1 MFEKIAALMA
11 EELAIPQDKITAE
24 ARLKEDL
31 GVNSIDFA
39 ELVMQLEEELDI
51 ETDSDEL
58 RGIKTVGDLVA
69 YLEAKQAK

>member
-69 YLEAKQAK
+69 YLEAKQAR